1 MLEELFFP
9 LTFLSIIIYF
19 LIQTT
24 IKFTINRGFNR
35 AAIWFP
41 PSIDWKRNK
50 GTSNYLKFLEP
61 IRNEFPQITW
71 LDLTVLARQTAIE
84 ASGGK
89 AMPFCG
95 GRADSTNG
103 LKSDWLELRIF
114 VNSTYHSILYDITNK
129 VHLTSF
135 NPYELDQT
143 AAKNIKEICD
153 FRFL

>member
-1 MLEELFFP
+1 MLCLSTRTNFIMIVDLILEELFFP

-24 IKFTINRGFNR
+24 IKFTINRGCNR
-35 AAIWFP
+35 AAIRFP
-41 PSIDWKRNK
+41 PSIDWIRNK
-50 GTSNYLKFLEP
+50 DTK
-61 IRNEFPQITW
+61 NEFPQITW
-71 LDLTVLARQTAIE
+71 LDLTVLAGQTAIE

-143 AAKNIKEICD
+143 ATKII
-153 FRFL
+153 